1 MRGGRYDDHVSKPID
16 PSDLFRTVARY
27 YQGGPVW
34 VAPPTAEVVSAA
46 EQAGKS
52 AAVAVGLPLMPV
64 VEGLDSAEGLARVA
78 GNRKLY
84 IKLLREFSEA
94 GTDPVGNVRGL
105 LESSA
110 QVEAER
116 AAHTLK
122 GVAASLG
129 AKAVAAVAGTLEKSL
144 RQGFERSEWEPLL
157 GGLAAELNP
166 LLARLRGALGPE
178 AMPARGQLAGE
189 EELARLPEVVVQLAR
204 YLRESDANT
213 HECLESNRAV
223 VSTLFSGEDFE
234 SFAAEVNGYAFGEA
248 AASLEKAA
256 KAKGISIV

>member
-1 MRGGRYDDHVSKPID
+1 M
-16 PSDLFRTVARY
+16 
-27 YQGGPVW
+27 W
-34 VAPPTAEVVSAA
+34 VAPPTAEVVSTA

-52 AAVAVGLPLMPV
+52 AAVAVGLPLVPV

-94 GTDPVGNVRGL
+94 GIDPVGNVREL
-105 LESSA
+105 LESNA

-129 AKAVAAVAGTLEKSL
+129 AKAVAAVAGALEQTL
-144 RQGFERSEWEPLL
+144 RQGIERNEWESLL

-178 AMPARGQLAGE
+178 AMPARGQLAAE
-189 EELARLPEVVVQLAR
+189 EEVARLPEVVVQLAR

-223 VSTLFSGEDFE
+223 VSTLFSGKDFE
-234 SFAAEVNGYAFGEA
+234 RFAAEVNGYAFGEA

>member
-1 MRGGRYDDHVSKPID
+1 VRGGRYERSRLQAHRSFGFVPHGGAV
-16 PSDLFRTVARY
+16 L
-27 YQGGPVW
+27 QGGPGVGC
-34 VAPPTAEVVSAA
+34 PPTAEVVSTA
-46 EQAGKS
+46 EQAGKA
-52 AAVAVGLPLMPV
+52 AAVAVGLPLVPV

-105 LESSA
+105 LESNA

-122 GVAASLG
+122 SVAASLG
-129 AKAVAAVAGTLEKSL
+129 AKAVAAVAGALEQGL
-144 RQGFERSEWEPLL
+144 RQGFERNELEPLL